1 MQASKERAGA
11 LVGKREKQPSQTAQA
26 YGKPVAEYDVH
37 KAKGQAA
44 GRNHAPST
52 AKKRLVPL
60 KEEGAI
66 QQVLGTYRSSGY
78 SSIISA
84 QKRGCRLTSERG
96 IPERR
101 CVLPSLKES
110 AGWRPAEAPARVAA
124 KFLTTET
131 TSPSARQHSVEGS
144 GSPQPLPEAN
154 KGWEDWE

>member
-26 YGKPVAEYDVH
+26 YGKPVAENDVH

-84 QKRGCRLTSERG
+84 QKRGCRLTSEQRNSG
-96 IPERR
+96 AKMRTAKPKRISRMASRRSTGTSCGQIP
-101 CVLPSLKES
+101 
-110 AGWRPAEAPARVAA
+110 
-124 KFLTTET
+124 
-131 TSPSARQHSVEGS
+131 HH
-144 GSPQPLPEAN
+144 
-154 KGWEDWE
+154 